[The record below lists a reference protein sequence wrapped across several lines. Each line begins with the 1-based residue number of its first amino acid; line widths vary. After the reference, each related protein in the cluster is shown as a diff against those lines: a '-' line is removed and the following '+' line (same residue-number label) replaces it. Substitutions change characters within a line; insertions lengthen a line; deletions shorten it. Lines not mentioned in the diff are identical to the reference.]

1 MKLYNKNI
9 GEGHPTFVIAEIGLN
24 HNGSVDMAKQLID
37 SAVDAGCD
45 CVKFQKRDVDSLA
58 IHDVLDA
65 TDERFPTFG
74 NTYRAVREHIELSE
88 SQYKDIIS
96 YCKEK
101 QISFLCTAFDIPSF
115 SFLKHIG
122 GADVVKL
129 ASHSMTNIPLL
140 EHVAQSQTTTI
151 FSTGMATQDE
161 VDLAVEIFR
170 KYDCPVSMLHCVSSY
185 PTPDNEVNLS
195 LITQYRQMY
204 DFPIGYSGHEM
215 GHHATL
221 GSVFLGADIV
231 ERHITLDTQLE
242 GFDHKLS
249 LDPDML
255 KKMVDDVR
263 RVEQMIGNGKKELL
277 EVEKI
282 TRDKYHVSLVAATDI
297 AKGETIEPS
306 MITYKNPGTGIE
318 SYHAHVFVGKTAM
331 RDIRADALLEWNHI
345 GTKPHILSVTHDYEE
360 QNQ

>member
-1 MKLYNKNI
+1 MKLFNKNI
-9 GEGHPTFVIAEIGLN
+9 GEGYPTFVIAEIGLN
-24 HNGSVDMAKQLID
+24 HNGSIEMAKKLID
-37 SAVDAGCD
+37 SAVSAGCD
-45 CVKFQKRDVDSLA
+45 CVKFQKRDVDNLA
-58 IHDVLDA
+58 TNETLNASDD
-65 TDERFPTFG
+65 RFPSFG
-74 NTYRAVREHIELSE
+74 TTYRAVREHIEFNE
-88 SQYKDIIS
+88 NEYKELIA
-96 YCKEK
+96 YCNEKE
-101 QISFLCTAFDIPSF
+101 IPFLCTAFDIPSF
-115 SFLKHIG
+115 EFLQRLG
-122 GADVVKL
+122 GADVLKL

-140 EHVAQSQTTTI
+140 EHVARSQTPTI

-215 GHHATL
+215 GHLATL

-231 ERHITLDTQLE
+231 ERHITLDNNLE

-249 LDPDML
+249 LSPDML
-255 KKMVDDVR
+255 IDMVNEIR
-263 RVEQMIGNGKKELL
+263 RVEQMLGTGKKDLL

-282 TRDKYHVSLVAATDI
+282 TRDKYHVSLVAAVDI
-297 AKGETIEPS
+297 AKDEVIEAQ
-306 MITYKNPGTGIE
+306 MLTFKNPGTGIE
-318 SYHAHVFVGKTAM
+318 SYHAHVFVGQTAK
-331 RDIRADALLEWNHI
+331 RDIPADSLLEWNHI
-345 GTKPHILSVTHDYEE
+345 GKKPHILSVSHDYEE